1 MTARQW
7 MMTLAIG
14 VGFLLVVA
22 WSHERDKDARLDFL
36 RQQFRLPD
44 GVAFSDYRNISKSS
58 VALPRVQAIVRFSP
72 EQFQA
77 YVSGLDDP
85 RVWRPGHLSPG
96 GGTEIPVSSEAL
108 RWSDMQGSNVANDL
122 TGGWG
127 DLSREQVSQIRNG
140 RVLCFALTMTR
151 PDSGAGSASR
161 YGTKACSD
169 IAPTDVLGVYVLG
182 ALDLDTRALHMIAN

>member
-1 MTARQW
+1 MTPRQW
-7 MMTLAIG
+7 MMTIAIG

-22 WSHERDKDARLDFL
+22 WSHERDKAARLDFL

-58 VALPRVQAIVRFSP
+58 VALPRVEAIVRFSP
-72 EQFQA
+72 EQFRA
-77 YVSGLDDP
+77 YVSELDDP

-122 TGGWG
+122 PGGWG

-140 RVLCFALTMTR
+140 KVLCFTLTMTR
-151 PDSGAGSASR
+151 PDSGAESESH
-161 YGTKACSD
+161 YGTKACSN
-169 IAPTDVLGVYVLG
+169 IGPTDQLGAYILGV
-182 ALDLDTRALHMIAN
+182 LDLDTRTLHMIVN